1 MIVSVGGGGGA
12 KLESV
17 GGGGKCNFG
26 RGLGC
31 LNAADDSD
39 RGLIVNAGKAKGSI
53 LPAFKRARIMAST
66 RLVAGTLIVD
76 SKMAAEGA
84 TVAGD
89 EDEVVPGAV
98 GTEVADPVGVP
109 VFDDA
114 AVVDAVEA
122 GEFSFAAHAESKR
135 LWLI

>member
-1 MIVSVGGGGGA
+1 
-12 KLESV
+12 
-17 GGGGKCNFG
+17 
-26 RGLGC
+26 
-31 LNAADDSD
+31 
-39 RGLIVNAGKAKGSI
+39 
-53 LPAFKRARIMAST
+53 MAST